1 MGQFLTDRLGQPIV
15 VDNRPGGGTNIGTE
29 AAVRSPPD
37 GYTLLML
44 GPSSAINPSL
54 YARLNFN
61 VIQDLAPVSGLIR
74 LPQVMAVNPSLPVHS
89 VAEFIAYAKANPGKI
104 NFASAGVGSGPH
116 LTGELFKLMTGVQ
129 MVHVPYRGVA
139 PALTDLIAGQV
150 QVMFVVPVGMF
161 ESMRTKKLRGLAV
174 TSATRSDALPH
185 LPTVG
190 DAVPGYEAST
200 WFGVGTPKHT
210 PADIIARLNRE
221 FVAGLL
227 DPKLKARFAEMG
239 AAVLTG
245 PPEDFGKLLVDE
257 TAKWAKVVKATGA
270 KPN

>member
-1 MGQFLTDRLGQPIV
+1 M
-15 VDNRPGGGTNIGTE
+15 
-29 AAVRSPPD
+29 
-37 GYTLLML
+37 LML
-44 GPSSAINPSL
+44 GPSSAINASL
-54 YARLNFN
+54 YERLNFN
-61 VIQDLAPVSGLIR
+61 VLRDIAPISGLIR
-74 LPQVMAVNPSLPVHS
+74 LPQVMAVNPGLPVHS

-116 LTGELFKLMTGVQ
+116 LTAELFKLMTGVQ

-161 ESMRTKKLRGLAV
+161 EHIKTKKLRPLAV
-174 TSATRSDALPH
+174 TSATRSDALPE

-190 DAVPGYEAST
+190 DTVRGYEAST
-200 WFGVGTPKHT
+200 WFGVGAPKDTPS
-210 PADIIARLNRE
+210 DIIGRLNRE

-227 DPKLKARFAEMG
+227 DPKLNARFAGMG
-239 AAVLTG
+239 ASVLTG
-245 PPEDFGKLLVDE
+245 PPSDFGKLLADE

-270 KPN
+270 KPI